1 VAWINPVF
9 AMLTHALSANSA
21 VQRVVILGANGFIG
35 RRLAAALRAE
45 GVDIATPAS
54 RDLDLAQPQAAL
66 RLAEMLRPSDAV
78 VMLSA
83 AAVKKGRDTA
93 GLVRNLAIGES
104 VCRALASAGCAH
116 VIYLSSDSIYPFGQ
130 APITEA
136 DLAAPTYLYATMHAA
151 RELMF
156 RDAVKTRLAILRPTQ
171 IYGAGDTHN
180 AYGPNRM
187 LRSALAQGHIALF
200 GDGEETRDHLFI
212 DDLVRL
218 LVQVL
223 HRRSAGI
230 LNLATGQSISFMDLA
245 RRIARRLDRPVEF
258 VSQPRELLTV
268 THRTFDVSALRK
280 AFPDFVPTALDD
292 GLAQMLAE
300 LDMQA
305 RAAGAAAS

>member
-1 VAWINPVF
+1 MIP
-9 AMLTHALSANSA
+9 SQQKNS
-21 VQRVVILGANGFIG
+21 RRIVVLGAAGFVG
-35 RRLAAALRAE
+35 RYLVAE
-45 GVDIATPAS
+45 LVRRGSQVLGLTS
-54 RDLDLAQPQAAL
+54 QSLDLSQAGAAT
-66 RLAEMLRPSDAV
+66 RLTDLLRPSDAV
-78 VMLSA
+78 VMLSSA
-83 AAVKKGRDTA
+83 PVKKGRDTA
-93 GLVRNLAIGES
+93 GLARNLTIGES
-104 VCRALASAGCAH
+104 VCRAVASVGCAH
-116 VIYLSSDSIYPFGQ
+116 VIYLSSDSIYPYGQ
-130 APITEA
+130 AAITEA
-136 DLAAPTYLYATMHAA
+136 DLAAPTYLYATMHAT

-171 IYGAGDTHN
+171 IYGTGDTHN

-187 LRSALAQGHIALF
+187 LRSAVAQGQIAVF

-223 HRRSAGI
+223 DRRSAGI
-230 LNLATGQSISFMDLA
+230 LNLATGQSISFMELA
-245 RRIARRLDRPVEF
+245 TRIARLFDRPVEF
-258 VSQPRELLTV
+258 LSQPRELLTV

-300 LDMQA
+300 LNMQA